1 MWKVGFVKNFADINW
16 SIDIWYMI
24 RMIYVYCIRSFL
36 LYDTGFHV
44 YLFVRGV
51 WETQDK
57 FNSSIGVLQAR
68 LKKPTVQAL
77 VPFQWLAL
85 GWRLQSVEGSHQ
97 LQRLSLE
104 NPNQGLLQKMLHLQ
118 NSVGPII
125 RYMIILYVYI

>member
-1 MWKVGFVKNFADINW
+1 MCTCLWE
-16 SIDIWYMI
+16 
-24 RMIYVYCIRSFL
+24 
-36 LYDTGFHV
+36 
-44 YLFVRGV
+44 V

-57 FNSSIGVLQAR
+57 FNSTGVLQAR
-68 LKKPTVQAL
+68 WKKPTVQAL

-125 RYMIILYVYI
+125 RYMIIYVYLT